1 MVPALLDLILPP
13 RCAGCGAWGATACP
27 SCLARLLGEPAP
39 RPPDPVPPG
48 LPDCWSATAYE
59 GAARRMILACKERG
73 RTALVPVLAACVA
86 TCVAAWHAE
95 AEAAPERAEG
105 LAGGSRAGAWPAAGD
120 RASGSLAGRGA
131 GPAGPVPVPVTWLVP
146 VPSARAAVR
155 RRGHDPVRAVA
166 TAAARELRGR
176 GLAAVLAPLLRQR
189 RRVADQAGLG
199 SLQRAANLSG
209 AFDVDL
215 RALEPLALA
224 ARSLEP
230 PGLALRAVP
239 PLGVALRALR
249 RTERGV
255 GLPEDSWADLRAA
268 GTLGPSHSG
277 TGRGV
282 GFRVVL
288 VDDVVT
294 SGATLAE
301 AARALRAA
309 GVAPTAAVTIAA
321 TPRRVPS
328 VATRRKCR
336 VADNHGW

>member
-39 RPPDPVPPG
+39 RPPDPAPPG

-86 TCVAAWHAE
+86 TCVAAWQAE
-95 AEAAPERAEG
+95 AEAAPVAE
-105 LAGGSRAGAWPAAGD
+105 
-120 RASGSLAGRGA
+120 
-131 GPAGPVPVPVTWLVP
+131 TWLVP

-166 TAAARELRGR
+166 PAAARELRGR
-176 GLAAVLAPLLRQR
+176 GLPAVLAPLLRQR

-215 RALEPLALA
+215 RALEPPALA
-224 ARSLEP
+224 PRSLEP

-239 PLGVALRALR
+239 PLGVALRAQQPLGVALRALR
-249 RTERGV
+249 RTERGD
-255 GLPEDSWADLRAA
+255 GLPEGSRADLRAA

-294 SGATLAE
+294 TGATLAE

-309 GVAPTAAVTIAA
+309 GVAPAAAVTIAA

>member
-39 RPPDPVPPG
+39 RPPDPAPPG

-73 RTALVPVLAACVA
+73 RTALVPVLAASVA
-86 TCVAAWHAE
+86 TCVAAWQE
-95 AEAAPERAEG
+95 AEAAPVTE
-105 LAGGSRAGAWPAAGD
+105 
-120 RASGSLAGRGA
+120 
-131 GPAGPVPVPVTWLVP
+131 TWLVP

-166 TAAARELRGR
+166 TAAARELRGQ
-176 GLAAVLAPLLRQR
+176 GLPAVLAPLLRQR
-189 RRVADQAGLG
+189 RRVADQAGL
-199 SLQRAANLSG
+199 SSPERAANLSG
-209 AFDVDL
+209 AFVVGD
-215 RALEPLALA
+215 RLAGA
-224 ARSLEP
+224 
-230 PGLALRAVP
+230 
-239 PLGVALRALR
+239 
-249 RTERGV
+249 
-255 GLPEDSWADLRAA
+255 
-268 GTLGPSHSG
+268 LGPSHSG

-294 SGATLAE
+294 TGATLAE

-309 GVAPTAAVTIAA
+309 GVAPAAAVTIAA
-321 TPRRVPS
+321 TPRRVPY

>member
-1 MVPALLDLILPP
+1 MVPALLDLIFPP

-39 RPPDPVPPG
+39 RPPDPAPPG

-86 TCVAAWHAE
+86 TCVAAWQAE
-95 AEAAPERAEG
+95 AEAATERAEG
-105 LAGGSRAGAWPAAGD
+105 PAGGSRAGAGP
-120 RASGSLAGRGA
+120 ASGVLAGGGRAGA
-131 GPAGPVPVPVTWLVP
+131 GPAGPGVVTWLVP

-166 TAAARELRGR
+166 TAAARELRERGR
-176 GLAAVLAPLLRQR
+176 PAVLAPLLRQR

-215 RALEPLALA
+215 RALEP
-224 ARSLEP
+224 RT
-230 PGLALRAVP
+230 LALRAP
-239 PLGVALRALR
+239 QPLGALRALW
-249 RTERGV
+249 RTERAD
-255 GLPEDSWADLRAA
+255 GLPGGSRADLRAA

-294 SGATLAE
+294 TGATLAE

-309 GVAPTAAVTIAA
+309 GVAPSAAVTIAA
-321 TPRRVPS
+321 TPRRVPYG
-328 VATRRKCR
+328 ATRRKR
-336 VADNHGW
+336 HIADNHGW